1 MMIIWST
8 TPYSKRNLYIK
19 ATISLFIG
27 LGISCAIFAIRSCR
41 WFVFVKDE
49 TDGNRLIEEW
59 EFFPEIKNSTISV
72 GLFWYETSYLYEGG
86 NKTST
91 MASSENYDNNFININ
106 DDNAANNVRC
116 EPYPE
121 FWGGDDYQ
129 WKCTAQL
136 FVMLGPIIA
145 FQSWCLAI
153 VGANRFW
160 ICTFLLLAMGLQTA
174 TVISSLSWCDRYW
187 NCPWLLGAKVNLV
200 AACSFL
206 LGWLFAMLGLVDN
219 SAGNNSNEQQDSRK
233 KKNSEERILHT
244 YDINEQGESSSVNIT
259 NEFGEGQF
267 SSTSG
272 EINSLDLEYG
282 SNVMDCDPSMRD
294 DGDDSETVDEY
305 EKMNDDDDEEDNDRK
320 RKSIN
325 INKKRVFQSNQ
336 IFHELGP
343 RLEQRR
349 YKIEDTNDAE

>member
-27 LGISCAIFAIRSCR
+27 LGISCAIFAICSCR

-49 TDGNRLIEEW
+49 ADENRLIKEW
-59 EFFPEIKNSTISV
+59 EFFPEIMNSTISV
-72 GLFWYETSYLYEGG
+72 GLFRYETSYLYEGG
-86 NKTST
+86 NST
-91 MASSENYDNNFININ
+91 LTIASN
-106 DDNAANNVRC
+106 ANNNIRC

-121 FWGGDDYQ
+121 FWVGVDHQ
-129 WKCTAQL
+129 WKFTAQL
-136 FVMLGPIIA
+136 FVMLGPTIA
-145 FQSWCLAI
+145 FLSCCLAI

-200 AACSFL
+200 AACLFL

-219 SAGNNSNEQQDSRK
+219 NADNNSNEQQDPRK
-233 KKNSEERILHT
+233 KMNSEERILHNFT
-244 YDINEQGESSSVNIT
+244 HDIKEQGDSSSVNIT
-259 NEFGEGQF
+259 NEYVEEEF

-272 EINSLDLEYG
+272 EINSLDLENG
-282 SNVMDCDPSMRD
+282 STVMYVHPSMRD
-294 DGDDSETVDEY
+294 DGNNGGDNETVDEN
-305 EKMNDDDDEEDNDRK
+305 EKKNDYDDKKEDYD
-320 RKSIN
+320 RKSIFK
-325 INKKRVFQSNQ
+325 KKRLFQSNQ
-336 IFHELGP
+336 IFLELGP
-343 RLEQRR
+343 KLEQRR
-349 YKIEDTNDAE
+349 YMIEDTTDIE